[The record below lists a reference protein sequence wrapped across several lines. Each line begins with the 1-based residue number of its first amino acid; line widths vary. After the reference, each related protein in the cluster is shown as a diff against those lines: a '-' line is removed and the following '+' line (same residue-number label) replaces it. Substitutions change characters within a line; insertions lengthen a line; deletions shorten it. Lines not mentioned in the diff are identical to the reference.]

1 MARYSK
7 KSTSVKKSGEE
18 AMAIA
23 RGTQKPGQTKE
34 QTRLI
39 AQGIQKGIELYKK
52 QQAAK
57 KRELDRKIKKL
68 AVTASPEP
76 ALLETAADIR
86 PNRGN
91 KLAWMLL
98 FLSWLCF
105 GIYFFLGRM

>member
-7 KSTSVKKSGEE
+7 KSMSLEKSGEE

-52 QQAAK
+52 QQAEK
-57 KRELDRKIKKL
+57 KRDLDRKIRKA
-68 AVTASPEP
+68 AVTVSHEP
-76 ALLETAADIR
+76 LPVEVAANMD
-86 PNRGN
+86 PGQGTQ
-91 KLAWMLL
+91 LAWVLL
-98 FLSWLCF
+98 LLSWLCF
-105 GIYFFLGRM
+105 GIYFFLGR